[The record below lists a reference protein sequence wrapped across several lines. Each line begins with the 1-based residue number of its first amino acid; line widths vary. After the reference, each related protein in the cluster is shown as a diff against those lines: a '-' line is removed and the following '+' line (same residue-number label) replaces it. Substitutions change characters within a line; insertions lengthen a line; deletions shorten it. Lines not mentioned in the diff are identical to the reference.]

1 MVTMIATVRTNL
13 LLQRYVQFVKI
24 LYTERNDQIIIGSYL
39 LKTNLSVFQAND
51 EVRAKKKKRNT
62 KDEVKSKDIVTW

>member
-1 MVTMIATVRTNL
+1 MVTMIATVHTNL

-24 LYTERNDQIIIGSYL
+24 LYTEPNDQIIIGSYL
-39 LKTNLSVFQAND
+39 LKKNLSIFQAND

>member
-24 LYTERNDQIIIGSYL
+24 LYTEPNDQIIIGSYL

-51 EVRAKKKKRNT
+51 EVHAKKKKRNT

>member
-24 LYTERNDQIIIGSYL
+24 LYTEPNDQIIIGSYL
-39 LKTNLSVFQAND
+39 LKTNVSVFQAND

>member
-24 LYTERNDQIIIGSYL
+24 LYIEPNDQIIIGSYL

>member
-24 LYTERNDQIIIGSYL
+24 LYTEPNDQIIIGSYL
-39 LKTNLSVFQAND
+39 LKTNLSVFQEND
-51 EVRAKKKKRNT
+51 EVCTKKKKRNT
-62 KDEVKSKDIVTW
+62 KDEVKSRDIVTW

>member
-24 LYTERNDQIIIGSYL
+24 LYTEPNNQIIIGSYL

>member
-24 LYTERNDQIIIGSYL
+24 LYTEPNDQIIIGSYL

-62 KDEVKSKDIVTW
+62 KDEVKSKDIVPW

>member
-1 MVTMIATVRTNL
+1 MIATVRTNL

-24 LYTERNDQIIIGSYL
+24 LYTEPNDQIIIGSYL

-62 KDEVKSKDIVTW
+62 KDEVKSKEIVTW

>member
-1 MVTMIATVRTNL
+1 MIATVRTNL

-24 LYTERNDQIIIGSYL
+24 LYTEPKDQIIIGSYL
-39 LKTNLSVFQAND
+39 LKKNLSVFQAND

-62 KDEVKSKDIVTW
+62 KNEVKSKEILTC

>member
-24 LYTERNDQIIIGSYL
+24 LYTEPNDQIIIGSYL

-51 EVRAKKKKRNT
+51 EVRAKKEKRNT

>member
-24 LYTERNDQIIIGSYL
+24 LYTEPNDQIIIGSYL